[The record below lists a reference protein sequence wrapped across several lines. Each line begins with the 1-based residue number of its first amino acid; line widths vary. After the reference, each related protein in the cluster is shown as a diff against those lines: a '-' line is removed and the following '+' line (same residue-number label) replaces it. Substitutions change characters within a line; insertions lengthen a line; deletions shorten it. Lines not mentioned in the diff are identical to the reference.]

1 MTKGIVM
8 DYIVFD
14 LEWNQCP
21 YGKHKENPDLPFEII
36 EIGAVK
42 MNGRKE
48 VIDEYHQY
56 IKPEVY
62 DRLNYHTREI
72 LGITMQELK
81 DGISFPQAVREFL
94 EWCGDRP
101 IFCTWGTLDLN
112 ELQKNMKFYDCI
124 ELLPGPIYYYDIQKL
139 FAIAYEDK
147 KDRKA
152 LSYAVEYLGITEDG
166 AFHEALEDAR
176 YTAEVFKKIP
186 DIVTRS
192 NCSVDSFQ
200 NPKTREDEI
209 HILYADYEKYIS
221 REFDSK
227 ESAME
232 DKEVLSL
239 RCCYCHKTARKKIKW
254 FSTNGKIHIALG
266 FCPKH
271 GYMMGKIR
279 MKKAE
284 NGKFYVIKTVCEIDD
299 AEAAFIKEK
308 QLELRKKR
316 QLKRIRK
323 KKGL

>member
-152 LSYAVEYLGITEDG
+152 LSYAVEYLGITEEG

>member
-1 MTKGIVM
+1 M

-21 YGKHKENPDLPFEII
+21 YGKSRENPKLPFEII

-56 IKPEVY
+56 IKPSVY
-62 DRLNYHTREI
+62 DKLHFHTREI
-72 LGITMQELK
+72 LGISMNQLQS
-81 DGISFPQAVREFL
+81 GISFEQAVKEFL

-112 ELQKNMKFYDCI
+112 ELQKNMNYYQIMD
-124 ELLPGPIYYYDIQKL
+124 LLPGPIYYYDIQKL
-139 FAIAYEDK
+139 FSIAYENQE
-147 KDRKA
+147 DRKS
-152 LSYAVEYLGITEDG
+152 LGYAVDYLEIPEEG

-176 YTAEVFKKIP
+176 YTAKVLKQIP
-186 DIVTRS
+186 DIIIRS
-192 NCSVDSFQ
+192 NCSVDSYQ
-200 NPKTREDEI
+200 NPKTREEEI

-221 REFDSK
+221 REFDTK
-227 ESAME
+227 EEAME

-254 FSTNGKIHIALG
+254 FSTNTKIHIALG
-266 FCPKH
+266 YCPKH

-279 MKKAE
+279 MKKTE
-284 NGKFYVIKTVCEIDD
+284 EDKVYVIKTVREIDED
-299 AEAAFIKEK
+299 EAVFIKEK
-308 QLELRKKR
+308 QIELRKKR
-316 QLKRIRK
+316 QMKRIK
-323 KKGL
+323 KKKESFNG